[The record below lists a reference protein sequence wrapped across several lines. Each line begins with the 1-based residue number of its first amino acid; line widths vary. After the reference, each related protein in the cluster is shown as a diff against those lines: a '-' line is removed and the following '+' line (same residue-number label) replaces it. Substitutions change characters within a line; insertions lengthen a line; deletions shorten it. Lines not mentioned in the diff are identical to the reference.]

1 MFPAYPRQACLVSVI
16 PGSMALSATRVI
28 EGSEGR
34 RSFYE
39 YGQRQKGSLKRNHL
53 GVTSRMTK
61 VQQNSMNM
69 MNANCFINRDSMAS
83 PLGERDSML
92 IAF

>member
-1 MFPAYPRQACLVSVI
+1 MTTFWKSVNLWTDTKLEDNVAVFPAYLRQACLVSVI

-39 YGQRQKGSLKRNHL
+39 YGQRQEEKKGPS
-53 GVTSRMTK
+53 TE
-61 VQQNSMNM
+61 
-69 MNANCFINRDSMAS
+69 IIWES
-83 PLGERDSML
+83 PAG
-92 IAF
+92 